1 MAYTTTS
8 NKLKITELDFDNI
21 KTALKTYLQGQDEF
35 KDYNFEGS
43 ALNIL
48 LDILSYNTHYNGF
61 YANMLASEM
70 FMDSA
75 ALRSSVVS
83 LAKQLG
89 YTPASRTGSSI
100 NVDVTF
106 TDVSD
111 SPTNIA
117 INRAT
122 KFVSRIN
129 AQSYTFLNSSAAIAT
144 LQSDG
149 SYKATN
155 VEIREGVY
163 FTNSYTVAGT
173 ENELFEIPSELVDTD
188 TLIVTKGGEIYQKAD
203 EITEIKT
210 DSKVYFLQEGRN
222 GFYEIYFGD
231 GVIGKAAE
239 VGETVEIAYFASFLG
254 EEGNGA
260 SAFAA
265 AQTIQNAAYTITVA
279 PSSGYTRT
287 SGGAERETVY
297 SIRTQAP
304 KQYSLQK
311 RVVTADDYRARLV
324 NEYNLVD
331 SVRVW
336 GGEDNDPPE
345 YGKVFIAIKPKTGFV
360 MSDSERKNIVDNILK
375 NRNVVTISPVVVDPD
390 YMYLVLECTVSHD
403 PRKTARTTDQIKTI
417 VQETISTYSSSNLDK
432 FDEYF
437 RNSVLT
443 GKIDSADTSIMN
455 SLLDVRI
462 KKSFQPG
469 RGVLQTF
476 TLDFNNPLYH
486 PHAGHHSILS
496 SSSFEYGGF
505 SKCSL
510 FDTDGDVYVGRETG
524 SKIRD
529 VGTINYETGKVVLN
543 NIRIDGIDDGSTFI
557 HVTAKPRTNDVVP
570 KGNTILT
577 INNDD
582 VTVTM
587 VDDTET
593 IKSKSVQGY

>member
-375 NRNVVTISPVVVDPD
+375 KRNVVTISPVVVDPD

>member
-48 LDILSYNTHYNGF
+48 LDVLSYNTHYNGF
-61 YANMLASEM
+61 YTNMLASEM

-83 LAKQLG
+83 LGKQLG
-89 YTPASRTGSSI
+89 YTPASRSGAFI

-111 SPTNIA
+111 SPTNIV

-122 KFVSRIN
+122 KFVSKIN
-129 AQSYTFLNSSAAIAT
+129 SQSYTFLNSASAIAT
-144 LQSDG
+144 VQGDG

-173 ENELFEIPSELVDTD
+173 ENELFEIPSELVDIN
-188 TLIVTKGGEIYQKAD
+188 TLLVTKGGEICQKAD
-203 EITEIKT
+203 DITSVET
-210 DSKVYFLQEGRN
+210 NSKIYFLQEGRN

-231 GVIGKAAE
+231 GVIGKKAE
-239 VGETVEIAYFASFLG
+239 AGETVEIAYFASFLG

-265 AQTIQNAAYTITVA
+265 AQTIQNAAYTITVT

-287 SGGAERETVY
+287 SGGERETVQ
-297 SIRTQAP
+297 SIRIQAP
-304 KQYSLQK
+304 NQYALQK
-311 RVVTADDYRARLV
+311 RVVTADDYRSRLV

-345 YGKVFIAIKPKTGFV
+345 YGKVFISIKPKTGFV
-360 MSDSERKNIVDNILK
+360 LSDSERKNIIDNILK
-375 NRNVVTISPVVVDPD
+375 KRNVVTISPVVVDPE
-390 YMYLVLECTVSHD
+390 YMYLVLGCLVSHD
-403 PRKTARTTDQIKTI
+403 PRKTGRTTDQVSTI
-417 VQETISTYSSSNLDK
+417 VKETVESYSSNSLDK
-432 FDEYF
+432 FDDYF

-443 GKIDSADTSIMN
+443 RQIDSADISITN
-455 SLLDVRI
+455 SLIDVKV
-462 KKSFQPG
+462 KKSFQPPT
-469 RGVLQTF
+469 GVVRTYK
-476 TLDFNNPLYH
+476 LDFNNALYH
-486 PHAGHHSILS
+486 PHSGHHSILS
-496 SSSFEYGGF
+496 SSKFTYGEHTE
-505 SKCSL
+505 CSL
-510 FDTDGDVYVGRETG
+510 FDADGVVFVGKESGANIRE
-524 SKIRD
+524 
-529 VGTINYETGKVVLN
+529 VGTIEYDTGKITLN
-543 NIRIDGIDDGSTFI
+543 NIRIDGIDDGSSFVY
-557 HVTAKPRTNDVVP
+557 VTAKPQTNDIVP
-570 KGNTILT
+570 MGNTILT
-577 INNDD
+577 IDIND
-582 VTVTM
+582 VTITM

>member
-203 EITEIKT
+203 DITEIKT
-210 DSKVYFLQEGRN
+210 D
-222 GFYEIYFGD
+222 
-231 GVIGKAAE
+231 
-239 VGETVEIAYFASFLG
+239 
-254 EEGNGA
+254 
-260 SAFAA
+260 
-265 AQTIQNAAYTITVA
+265 
-279 PSSGYTRT
+279 
-287 SGGAERETVY
+287 
-297 SIRTQAP
+297 
-304 KQYSLQK
+304 
-311 RVVTADDYRARLV
+311 
-324 NEYNLVD
+324 
-331 SVRVW
+331 
-336 GGEDNDPPE
+336 
-345 YGKVFIAIKPKTGFV
+345 
-360 MSDSERKNIVDNILK
+360 
-375 NRNVVTISPVVVDPD
+375 
-390 YMYLVLECTVSHD
+390 
-403 PRKTARTTDQIKTI
+403 
-417 VQETISTYSSSNLDK
+417 
-432 FDEYF
+432 
-437 RNSVLT
+437 
-443 GKIDSADTSIMN
+443 
-455 SLLDVRI
+455 
-462 KKSFQPG
+462 
-469 RGVLQTF
+469 
-476 TLDFNNPLYH
+476 
-486 PHAGHHSILS
+486 
-496 SSSFEYGGF
+496 
-505 SKCSL
+505 
-510 FDTDGDVYVGRETG
+510 
-524 SKIRD
+524 
-529 VGTINYETGKVVLN
+529 
-543 NIRIDGIDDGSTFI
+543 
-557 HVTAKPRTNDVVP
+557 
-570 KGNTILT
+570 
-577 INNDD
+577 
-582 VTVTM
+582 
-587 VDDTET
+587 
-593 IKSKSVQGY
+593 